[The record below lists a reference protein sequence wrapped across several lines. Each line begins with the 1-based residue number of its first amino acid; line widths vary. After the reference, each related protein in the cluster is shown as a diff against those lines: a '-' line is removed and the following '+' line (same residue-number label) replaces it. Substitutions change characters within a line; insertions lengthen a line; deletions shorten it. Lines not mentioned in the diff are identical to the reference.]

1 MKHPIIHST
10 WLPALAAAAAG
21 ILAPSLLHA
30 TGGYDEEPLTSLPD
44 FIKLDQLPAKTFH
57 HIYFE
62 MGKAAPKVEKVN
74 VAGEVATFKDMTG
87 AQVLARIDQL
97 IPRARATQDIETL
110 NLLNDLRDLY
120 AGPANAAETAE
131 YVAWRTGK
139 PELDV
144 SEIDARL
151 KKASPALRP
160 HYLYLRGAAVFHDP
174 QGDDRD
180 VKSQVW
186 FDQIL
191 KDFPKHPRAE
201 VALFMSARCQISRSR
216 TRDYTNYQPVIDPA
230 KRARAKTLLEEY
242 LAKYPDGRWAGDVLG
257 WLGAWHYDGKDYS
270 EALPFYLRQI
280 DYAGHPELTDSALE
294 MCEKTLS
301 HLVSAPQQK
310 AWAGVA
316 KNPMA
321 AQALVYL
328 LINSSESDNYNG
340 KLDPVDEVKAWRKK
354 LLPQVAAAIASQ
366 EKLYQ
371 DATWR
376 PRYLSTLAL
385 AASGAGRQDDALK
398 LLDTA
403 GAGAQTDDLLL
414 ARGAVLQRAKRNPE
428 AIASFRT
435 LLEKFPDS
443 PLARGV
449 RLRLGLALADN
460 HQAGE
465 AVLELDSLLAKPAA
479 AGEPDNKDEP
489 VEQSGVIPI
498 YSEVAENTVRQLI
511 DQWLNFAPVEE
522 LAAPVSAPGLDPLK
536 RLRLT
541 EPIAER
547 LLAKEQFEEARKFMT
562 PAQFE
567 LIAGPIAKLT
577 TAARDAK
584 EPAARAAACL
594 ALADAWAA
602 ARGKLLTYPLDTDK
616 NRDEVYSGESANA
629 NARRLEAAAIFGYGG
644 NLRLDLENR
653 DELRH
658 AFNWWVEA
666 SDAQPGAATTAT
678 ALWRALRAMPLIADV
693 SPFTYERAISRK
705 WAEVS
710 RKLYDRLR
718 TECPDSVEAKRDA
731 VFWDFPVPRK
741 RAATDYAGYMARN
754 PANEPIRVIEAL
766 GGANSTPEFGVK
778 RDQPSLA
785 DILSETRTAN
795 PEAMK
800 ARMEKLR
807 AATKDKFSDLYDARW
822 LNFFDDLAL
831 FFPAPGTTAKVRAQY
846 VGMRVRFLQRSA
858 VGSEFDSTDFT
869 ERADHPDADLQKEIA
884 AALADP
890 QTKPVADFFEFLNLA
905 VIANHFTFVKENQV
919 EAAKEAEYQEEKDD
933 HTYRTHIYL
942 LLARKTRAFLEKY
955 PASRKREAALLLE
968 ARATFRSSEE
978 VPVRNLVTW
987 PQATRWEGGYVTT
1000 WSAQEAFDAKRVQAA
1015 LDAYDHAFPNG
1026 RYAADIRDYRA
1037 AVAMR
1042 LHEWKPA
1049 LEMTLAQVSD
1059 PHRPDLQ
1066 DPADERLAALFDK
1079 LADERYRAEILPV
1092 IKANPRARQLLLMY
1106 LNWPPPAK
1114 EAWEEIGVGVHPLR
1128 YLAAWLREQL
1138 GAAPA
1143 PIRPK

>member
-354 LLPQVAAAIASQ
+354 LLSSMSRGYCCIDSGWSFIAS
-366 EKLYQ
+366 
-371 DATWR
+371 T
-376 PRYLSTLAL
+376 
-385 AASGAGRQDDALK
+385 
-398 LLDTA
+398 
-403 GAGAQTDDLLL
+403 
-414 ARGAVLQRAKRNPE
+414 RN
-428 AIASFRT
+428 
-435 LLEKFPDS
+435 
-443 PLARGV
+443 G
-449 RLRLGLALADN
+449 
-460 HQAGE
+460 
-465 AVLELDSLLAKPAA
+465 
-479 AGEPDNKDEP
+479 
-489 VEQSGVIPI
+489 
-498 YSEVAENTVRQLI
+498 
-511 DQWLNFAPVEE
+511 
-522 LAAPVSAPGLDPLK
+522 
-536 RLRLT
+536 
-541 EPIAER
+541 
-547 LLAKEQFEEARKFMT
+547 
-562 PAQFE
+562 
-567 LIAGPIAKLT
+567 
-577 TAARDAK
+577 
-584 EPAARAAACL
+584 
-594 ALADAWAA
+594 
-602 ARGKLLTYPLDTDK
+602 
-616 NRDEVYSGESANA
+616 
-629 NARRLEAAAIFGYGG
+629 
-644 NLRLDLENR
+644 
-653 DELRH
+653 
-658 AFNWWVEA
+658 
-666 SDAQPGAATTAT
+666 
-678 ALWRALRAMPLIADV
+678 
-693 SPFTYERAISRK
+693 
-705 WAEVS
+705 
-710 RKLYDRLR
+710 
-718 TECPDSVEAKRDA
+718 
-731 VFWDFPVPRK
+731 
-741 RAATDYAGYMARN
+741 
-754 PANEPIRVIEAL
+754 
-766 GGANSTPEFGVK
+766 
-778 RDQPSLA
+778 
-785 DILSETRTAN
+785 
-795 PEAMK
+795 
-800 ARMEKLR
+800 
-807 AATKDKFSDLYDARW
+807 
-822 LNFFDDLAL
+822 
-831 FFPAPGTTAKVRAQY
+831 
-846 VGMRVRFLQRSA
+846 
-858 VGSEFDSTDFT
+858 
-869 ERADHPDADLQKEIA
+869 
-884 AALADP
+884 
-890 QTKPVADFFEFLNLA
+890 
-905 VIANHFTFVKENQV
+905 
-919 EAAKEAEYQEEKDD
+919 
-933 HTYRTHIYL
+933 
-942 LLARKTRAFLEKY
+942 
-955 PASRKREAALLLE
+955 
-968 ARATFRSSEE
+968 
-978 VPVRNLVTW
+978 
-987 PQATRWEGGYVTT
+987 ATR
-1000 WSAQEAFDAKRVQAA
+1000 S
-1015 LDAYDHAFPNG
+1015 
-1026 RYAADIRDYRA
+1026 
-1037 AVAMR
+1037 
-1042 LHEWKPA
+1042 
-1049 LEMTLAQVSD
+1049 
-1059 PHRPDLQ
+1059 
-1066 DPADERLAALFDK
+1066 
-1079 LADERYRAEILPV
+1079 
-1092 IKANPRARQLLLMY
+1092 
-1106 LNWPPPAK
+1106 
-1114 EAWEEIGVGVHPLR
+1114 
-1128 YLAAWLREQL
+1128 
-1138 GAAPA
+1138 
-1143 PIRPK
+1143 